1 MADKGAGNPLARALN
16 MSPESMKQI
25 KNSKFLQDLVFLGVT
40 SLFTMWS
47 MVFMLKRLDPSRQR
61 SKQQIARKKEIQQR
75 LGRAIDTDQYED
87 VIACDVVNPHQ
98 IKVTFDKIGG
108 LGSIKEALYEN
119 IILPLTRPDLFSRSS
134 LLSPVKGCLLYGP
147 PGTGK
152 TMLAKAIA
160 KESGAFFINVKISQL
175 QSKWFGDAQ
184 KLVTAVFTLA
194 WKLQPCIIFIDE
206 IDAFLGTRK
215 SQEHEAVT
223 TMKTEFLSLWDGFST
238 DEMAQVTVLA
248 ATNRPYE
255 VDEAVLRRLPK
266 QFEVGLPDIEQR
278 KSILGVLLRK
288 ERVESKLK
296 PPSGPGIHE
305 VAALTEGYS
314 GSDLQELCKAAA
326 FQPLRELLRDEK
338 SRMTIETG
346 SFSRLLKTKDDGK
359 KGASAGKTSGGART
373 PTSSSSGKSTPDVV
387 PTPRALRTKDFVDV
401 LREQRPSTEAAFAY
415 ENRVA
420 MQRSMTTG
428 SMPTAAMGAAAQ
440 QNAAAMAA
448 MAGSGNSAEE
458 AAFQILI
465 QQLAKRFAPGG
476 DLHGA
481 LEAVSPPVS
490 PYRPRPGGDNKGGS
504 GSKGSGPGA
513 DSLE

>member
-1 MADKGAGNPLARALN
+1 MAESLGAKAEKVA
-16 MSPESMKQI
+16 K
-25 KNSKFLQDLVFLGVT
+25 SKFLQDLVFLGVT
-40 SLFTMWS
+40 SVLTMWS
-47 MVFMLKRLDPSRQR
+47 MTFMLKRLDPSRQR
-61 SKQQIARKKEIQQR
+61 TKQQIQRKKEIQAR

-87 VIACDVVNPHQ
+87 VIACDVVNPAS
-98 IKVTFDKIGG
+98 INVTFEKIGG
-108 LGSIKEALYEN
+108 LANIKESLYEN

-238 DEMAQVTVLA
+238 DNTAQVTVLA

-266 QFEVGLPDIEQR
+266 QFEVGLPDLEQR

-288 ERVESKLK
+288 ERVEQKLK
-296 PPSGPGIHE
+296 PPNGPGVHE
-305 VAALTEGYS
+305 VASLTDGYS

-338 SRMTIETG
+338 SRTTIESG
-346 SFSRLLKTKDDGK
+346 SFSRLLKAKEGGK
-359 KGASAGKTSGGART
+359 ASGGSAKKQK
-373 PTSSSSGKSTPDVV
+373 PTEASSSNGEEMPK
-387 PTPRALRTKDFVDV
+387 PRALRTQDFVDV

-415 ENRVA
+415 ERSVS
-420 MQRSMTTG
+420 MQR
-428 SMPTAAMGAAAQ
+428 TAATGVPRVPSGSSMAAAQ
-440 QNAAAMAA
+440 QQAAAMAA
-448 MAGSGNSAEE
+448 MAAMGGGGAASAAAGQSAEE
-458 AAFQILI
+458 AAFNLLI
-465 QQLAKRFAPGG
+465 TQLAKRFAPGG

-481 LEAVSPPVS
+481 LGVESPLASPPSS
-490 PYRPRPGGDNKGGS
+490 PNRTRGAAAAGGRDPAKRRG
-504 GSKGSGPGA
+504 GA